1 MLCDSCSDRLR
12 DELLTESTTPGRN
25 STTATPCSGASC
37 GYLPPATHLASELCH
52 LPSPS
57 LVSPSQD
64 QAQPHLAAPMLSHTN
79 LPLAASPNSSSLH
92 SLWPLGN
99 FYGFGGLARAPALP
113 IVSFTCQ
120 SLGALHVELP
130 SSRILGKDSCR
141 PSCLFLDW
149 FSCLDAEIARAF
161 LELYNGVREAG
172 RGRERRPTKTGLGF
186 GLIQRGS

>member
-64 QAQPHLAAPMLSHTN
+64 QAQRHLAAPMLSHTN

>member
-79 LPLAASPNSSSLH
+79 LPLAASPNSSSLY